1 MHDAA
6 KAGRV
11 SAFADERQSALPFGC
26 TASWDIEA
34 VADELVALVEELEAA
49 MSEGR
54 LPSDLAERLGRLRMI
69 AERLIDP

>member
-11 SAFADERQSALPFGC
+11 SGFADERQSVLPC
-26 TASWDIEA
+26 RCASSWDIEA
-34 VADELVALVEELEAA
+34 VTDELVALVEELEMA
-49 MSEGR
+49 MREGR
-54 LPSDLAERLGRLRMI
+54 LPPHFAERLGKLRLT